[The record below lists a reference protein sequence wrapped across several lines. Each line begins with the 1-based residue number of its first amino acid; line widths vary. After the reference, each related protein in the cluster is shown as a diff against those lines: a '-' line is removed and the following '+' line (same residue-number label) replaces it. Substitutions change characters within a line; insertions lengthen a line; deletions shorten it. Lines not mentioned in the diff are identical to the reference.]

1 MRNFLNT
8 LKQLRKY
15 PSAIIGLVVIAAMV
29 LFSIYVIITLPYSR
43 AISLWRGGE
52 NTWQY
57 NPRLAAPTWTNLFRA
72 RDLPETIVL
81 DSTDERY
88 PSDINKRSETL
99 TEITT
104 TYEFDYFYDDFPRE
118 ITLFI
123 RSTHRTKA
131 PSISL
136 TWLTPDGRE
145 IRIGQITPKNSD
157 SFRIS
162 LDETLKRRLGGLNPE
177 VGLFVNP
184 EGDTQTAVEGTYTL
198 IVSVVTFEP
207 ESEVTT
213 TFVSYGKVHG
223 WAGTDHR
230 RRDLSV
236 ALMWGAPVAL
246 AFGLLAAAGT
256 SLATLIIAGV
266 GTWFGGWLDDL
277 IQRITEVNLIL
288 PILSILIMVGTLYNR
303 SIWTML
309 GLVII
314 FGIFGGGIKTFRA
327 IFLQVKNSPYI
338 EAARTYGA
346 SNTRIIFQY
355 MIPRVLPLLI
365 PQLVVLVPTFVFLEA
380 SLAVLGL
387 GDPVLPTWGKV
398 IDDARGE
405 GALFNG
411 YYYWMIEPFV
421 LLMITG
427 FGFAMV
433 GFALD
438 RIFNPRLRDI

>member
-1 MRNFLNT
+1 MKNLLNSF
-8 LKQLRKY
+8 KQLRKY
-15 PSAIIGLVVIAAMV
+15 PSAIAGLIVVLAMV
-29 LFSIYVIITLPYSR
+29 VFSIYVMVALPYSQ

-52 NTWQY
+52 NTWRV
-57 NPRLAAPTWTNLFRA
+57 NPRLAQPTWTNLFRS
-72 RDLPETIVL
+72 RDLPATIVL
-81 DSTDERY
+81 ESTDENY
-88 PSDINKRSETL
+88 PTLVNPRSETL
-99 TEITT
+99 TEIVT
-104 TYEFDYFYDDFPRE
+104 TYEFEYNYDDFPKE
-118 ITLFI
+118 LTLFI
-123 RSTHRTKA
+123 TSTHQSKA

-136 TWLTPDGRE
+136 NWLTPDGRE

-157 SFRIS
+157 TYNIS
-162 LDETLKRRLGGLNPE
+162 LDETLKRRLGGMNPE
-177 VGLFVNP
+177 IGLFANP
-184 EGDTQTAVEGTYTL
+184 DSPTTAVEGMYTL
-198 IVSVVTFEP
+198 IITVVTFEP
-207 ESEVTT
+207 DSEVNT

-256 SLATLIIAGV
+256 SLTTLIIAAV
-266 GTWFGGWLDDL
+266 GTWIGGWLDEL

-314 FGIFGGGIKTFRA
+314 FGIFGSGIKTFRA

-338 EAARTYGA
+338 EAAKAYGA
-346 SNTRIIFQY
+346 GNTRIIFQY

-380 SLAVLGL
+380 TLAVLGL

-398 IDDARGE
+398 INDARTE

-411 YYYWMIEPFV
+411 YYFWMLEPFV
-421 LLMITG
+421 LLMVTG

>member
-1 MRNFLNT
+1 MKNLLNS

-15 PSAIIGLVVIAAMV
+15 PSAVVGLAVILGMV
-29 LFSIYVIITLPYSR
+29 IFSVYVMIALPYR
-43 AISLWRGGE
+43 QALSLWRGGE
-52 NTWQY
+52 AAWLH
-57 NPRLAAPTWTNLFRA
+57 NPRLAAPAWTNLFRA

-81 DSTDERY
+81 ESTDESFETVVN
-88 PSDINKRSETL
+88 PRSETL

-104 TYEFDYFYDDFPRE
+104 TYQFDYRYDDFPRE
-118 ITLFI
+118 VTLFI
-123 RSTHRTKA
+123 TSTHQTKA

-136 TWLTPDGRE
+136 AWLTPDGRE
-145 IRIGQITPKNSD
+145 IRVGQITPKNND
-157 SFRIS
+157 SYHIS
-162 LDETLKRRLGGLNPE
+162 LDDALKRRLGGLNPE
-177 VGLFVNP
+177 IGLFANP
-184 EGDTQTAVEGTYTL
+184 DPEIHTALEGTYTL
-198 IVSVVTFEP
+198 IITVVTFEP

-230 RRDLSV
+230 RRDLGV

-256 SLATLIIAGV
+256 SLATLVIAGI
-266 GTWFGGWLDDL
+266 GTWFGGWLDEL
-277 IQRITEVNLIL
+277 IQRITEVNLVL

-309 GLVII
+309 GLVIL
-314 FGIFGGGIKTFRA
+314 FGIFGSGIKTFRA

-338 EAARTYGA
+338 EAARAYGA
-346 SNTRIIFQY
+346 GNARIIFQY

-365 PQLVVLVPTFVFLEA
+365 PGLVVLVPTFVFLEA

-398 IDDARGE
+398 INDARDN

-411 YYYWMIEPFV
+411 YYYWMVEPFV